1 MTLTDKEKLKKQRA
15 YYEKNREKIS
25 ARQKKLPFYLQGI
38 KIECPIL
45 CLEKHDVTITVT

>member
-25 ARQKKLPFYLQGI
+25 ACQKKRYATDLIQR
-38 KIECPIL
+38 
-45 CLEKHDVTITVT
+45 